1 MSVRGPKWG
10 MTRAPWAGV
19 SPPPHAPRA
28 FGVPGGS
35 FWAAGAPRV
44 RPWGAMGRC
53 NMHLLRTI
61 ATCVRGPRAGHN
73 PSTARGRFAAP
84 PPPPRPQCTRGVPL
98 GRRGALGAAMRG
110 HGHVYL
116 ILLSYCCGD
125 RRPLQAEPRH
135 HHGRAWG
142 ASPVA
147 GGRELRSPGATDV
160 NFRSQDARNADVLSH
175 RDTALILQSQPT
187 FRC

>member
-1 MSVRGPKWG
+1 MGQFARDGIRYLLTPLLIFLALSILFHNVRTRLPFVCPVLDHYTMPNHAIGGATAGPTWG
-10 MTRAPWAGV
+10 
-19 SPPPHAPRA
+19 HD
-28 FGVPGGS
+28 
-35 FWAAGAPRV
+35 
-44 RPWGAMGRC
+44 
-53 NMHLLRTI
+53 
-61 ATCVRGPRAGHN
+61 

-84 PPPPRPQCTRGVPL
+84 PPPPRPRCTRGVPL

-125 RRPLQAEPRH
+125 RRPLHAEPRH

-175 RDTALILQSQPT
+175 RDTALILLSPWP